1 MKIIPAAFASLAL
14 LANAWA
20 ARDADFSEFKGTYR
34 GSGTIV
40 AYGYSYPLTAAVKFA
55 VAKSGKTAKATL
67 SGEISAMGTVPWAT
81 TIRLQRKRKAST
93 NSLFGS
99 RSGRGNIRWKGEIPN
114 PERLETGEQDT
125 PCGDP
130 RVRDRPEIDDD
141 RRAKRQ
147 EEKETQDDADSYVQ
161 RNSDLRL
168 QSVTDRE
175 VIRWSFSP
183 AAG

>member
-1 MKIIPAAFASLAL
+1 VKIIPAAFASLAL

-67 SGEISAMGTVPWAT
+67 SGEISAMGIVPWAT

-93 NSLFGS
+93 NSLLGVGLDEGTFAG
-99 RSGRGNIRWKGEIPN
+99 KGKYRIPN
-114 PERLETGEQDT
+114 ASKLVSKTHRAVTPGFVIAQKLTMIVEPKGRKRKKLKTTLTVTFNGTPTYVYNLSLTG
-125 PCGDP
+125 
-130 RVRDRPEIDDD
+130 
-141 RRAKRQ
+141 K
-147 EEKETQDDADSYVQ
+147 
-161 RNSDLRL
+161 
-168 QSVTDRE
+168 
-175 VIRWSFSP
+175 
-183 AAG
+183 